1 MTPDLR
7 HRNNSMYNM
16 NGNLNN
22 SMIGDQEFQLSV
34 IS

>member
-7 HRNNSMYNM
+7 HRHNSMY

-22 SMIGDQEFQLSV
+22 SMIGDQDFQLSV